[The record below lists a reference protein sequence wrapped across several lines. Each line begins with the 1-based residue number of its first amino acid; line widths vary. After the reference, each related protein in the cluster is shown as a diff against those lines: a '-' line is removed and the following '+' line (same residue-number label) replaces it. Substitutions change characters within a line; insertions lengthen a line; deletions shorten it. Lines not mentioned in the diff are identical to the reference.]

1 MADEGVAAVEAADLA
16 FVMAGHRPSKTGVD
30 ALMSGHPRL
39 AFWSSERKVMDARDK
54 PGHDEA
60 GFMKLFMRKVRN
72 DRMV

>member
-30 ALMSGHPRL
+30 ALM
-39 AFWSSERKVMDARDK
+39 

-60 GFMKLFMRKVRN
+60 GAMKLFMRKVRN